1 MNYIRRIWKLGLVL
15 VSCGLAACASMPED
29 IVSSPELELHDVQ
42 VMGLGFDS
50 QVFLLSFDI
59 SNPNPFPLPVK
70 HVRYGVR
77 LDGQRFASGETESSL
92 SVPAGGT
99 TQFAISVELDL
110 LKTAPQLLTILRAGT
125 RRDIPYALEGE
136 LGIDIPMTPPV
147 SYRTDGTIRLDAS
160 GF

>member
-1 MNYIRRIWKLGLVL
+1 MNSISRSWKLGLVL
-15 VSCGLAACASMPED
+15 ASCGLAACASMPEN
-29 IVSSPELELHDVQ
+29 IISSPEIELRDVQ
-42 VMGLGFDS
+42 VMGLGFDN
-50 QVFLLSFDI
+50 QTFLLSFEI

-92 SVPAGGT
+92 SVPASGET
-99 TQFAISVELDL
+99 EFVISVELDL

-147 SYRTDGTIRLDAS
+147 SYRTDGTIRLDAG